1 MRNCHRAD
9 LRSWTMHDH
18 NQAAHGYRKAVTA
31 TFLRAQAWLG
41 LGNGAKARELL
52 YEVRVLDRNHSRAAD
67 MLAALEGARGPE
79 SGLRCFVDTNTR
91 HRT

>member
-1 MRNCHRAD
+1 
-9 LRSWTMHDH
+9 MHDH

-52 YEVRVLDRNHSRAAD
+52 HEVRVLDRNPLAAD

-79 SGLRCFVDTNTR
+79 SGLRSSVDTNTR